1 MSKLLTIDDKLAL
14 IKTMCKSFS
23 KEQVEHLDRVE
34 NVHARYKCA
43 QRYLREL
50 NEGKTGEKKKA
61 LIAYRRYGAILEGLE
76 CIDDKLWTDEAK
88 IMAFGKVL
96 ESYSDKC
103 AARID
108 EVNRRHLERLK
119 SQRDQH
125 KMEYEAAQAKYDKE
139 IAELEKKLG

>member
-1 MSKLLTIDDKLAL
+1 M
-14 IKTMCKSFS
+14 FN
-23 KEQVEHLDRVE
+23 Q
-34 NVHARYKCA
+34 
-43 QRYLREL
+43 
-50 NEGKTGEKKKA
+50 TGEKKKA